1 MNALKRKGIYDYDY
15 ENDIL
20 FVHIK
25 GIKSDDA
32 IDHDPFIIDLD
43 EQKRMVGI
51 EVLGVSKLFNLPKIF
66 FKNVVKGSLK
76 TNIKGKYIT
85 IVLDMAS
92 KIRNSIKEKS
102 VIFQREKDEFVK
114 NVAIECVVWL

>member
-1 MNALKRKGIYDYDY
+1 MNVLKGKGIYDYDY
-15 ENDIL
+15 ENDTL
-20 FVHIK
+20 FIHIK

-43 EQKRMVGI
+43 EQKRMVGV
-51 EVLGVSKLFNLPKIF
+51 EVLGVSKIFNLPKIF

-76 TNIKGKYIT
+76 ANIKGKDIT
-85 IVLDMAS
+85 VVLDMAS
-92 KIRNSIKEKS
+92 KIRNSIKQKS

-114 NVAIECVVWL
+114 NVSVECVV

>member
-1 MNALKRKGIYDYDY
+1 MNILKGKGTYDYDY
-15 ENDIL
+15 ENDIV

-43 EQKRMVGI
+43 EQKRIVGI
-51 EVLGVSKLFNLPKIF
+51 EILGVSKLFNLPKIF
-66 FKNVVKGSLK
+66 FKNLVKGSLK
-76 TNIKGKYIT
+76 ANIKGNYIT

-102 VIFQREKDEFVK
+102 VIFQREKDKFVK
-114 NVAIECVVWL
+114 NVAVECVV

>member
-1 MNALKRKGIYDYDY
+1 MNSLKGKGMYDYDY

-43 EQKRMVGI
+43 KQKRIIGV
-51 EVLGVSKLFNLPKIF
+51 EVLGVSELFNLPKIF
-66 FKNVVKGSLK
+66 FKNVVRGSLK
-76 TNIKGKYIT
+76 AQIKGKDI
-85 IVLDMAS
+85 IVVIDMVS
-92 KIRNSIKEKS
+92 KIRNSIREKS
-102 VIFQREKDEFVK
+102 VIFQREKDEFVR
-114 NVAIECVVWL
+114 NTPMECVV